1 MQKFVRHHF
10 HRLKTH
16 PNPWLRRAVGILFVI
31 GGLLGFLPVLG
42 YWMIPVGLALL
53 AVDWP
58 WARRLS
64 RWLTSW
70 WGNLVRNLKLKV
82 QSVAQRRKVARTRDR
97 RNDP

>member
-1 MQKFVRHHF
+1 MQKFVRDRYQ
-10 HRLKTH
+10 RLKTH
-16 PNPWLRRAVGILFVI
+16 PNPWLRKLVGILLVI
-31 GGLLGFLPVLG
+31 GGLFGFLPVLG

-64 RWLTSW
+64 RQLVSW
-70 WGNLVRNLKLKV
+70 WGQRVRGFKFKV
-82 QSVAQRRKVARTRDR
+82 LSVAQRRKAARTRDR